1 MACEAKS
8 LDQNDA
14 RFTSSR
20 QGFGSGRAL
29 SVIVQPVFEFRHPL
43 FKTIKA
49 SPYITPNTSQTL
61 SRKIPRYGAEMMM
74 MLSSSGQFACLSTS
88 PPSSLR

>member
-1 MACEAKS
+1 MARGATS
-8 LDQNDA
+8 LDQNYIVTP
-14 RFTSSR
+14 RVWLGT
-20 QGFGSGRAL
+20 L
-29 SVIVQPVFEFRHPL
+29 PVIVQPVFEFRHPL